1 MNEKMQL
8 QMNQA
13 KGFWQNRSS
22 SQKGMM
28 IGALLLFITIII
40 VVSTVSSRVDF
51 APLYSNLS
59 AAEVG
64 EIKLQL
70 DGRGIQSQIADNG
83 TTILVP
89 NEVVDTLK
97 VELAAEGY
105 PNSGS
110 IDYSFFSQNA
120 GFGMTDNEFNVL
132 KLEAMQTELANLMKG
147 IEGVNDAKVMIN
159 LPQES
164 VWMSESG
171 QTASAS
177 IVLNTKPGYR
187 FEEQQI
193 QALYNL
199 VSKSVPNLP
208 TDNIVITN
216 QLFEYFDLNNNGD
229 TSLAGGSS
237 NSLQTQ
243 YQIKQD
249 VERDIQR
256 QVQQMLG
263 MMMGQ
268 DKVVV
273 SVTADIDFAQENR
286 EENLVTPVNP
296 ENLEGI
302 AVSVERITET
312 FTGDGAVEAGVDGAG
327 ETDIPNYATG
337 ELVGGTGD
345 YEKVEERINNEVNR
359 IRKEI
364 VESPYKVRDLGIQV
378 MVEPPTADDPTS
390 LPQQSVDDIEQV
402 LNTIIRT
409 SIAKEE
415 GTPELT
421 DEELQGKVA
430 VSVQTFNGKV
440 DFETP
445 AAEMIPLWAYFAGG
459 GLLAIIFLLMFLL
472 FRKKKKDKKEM
483 VYEEPFQAA
492 SVQDINDEK
501 ENASDVIKTQ
511 LEKLAKDNPGD
522 FAKLLRSWIA
532 EE

>member
-1 MNEKMQL
+1 MNEKLQL
-8 QMNQA
+8 TLNKIKQ
-13 KGFWQNRSS
+13 FWQNRSLA
-22 SQKGMM
+22 QKGMM
-28 IGALLLFITIII
+28 IGSVLLLITLIF
-40 VVSTVSSRVDF
+40 VVSMLSSKVNF
-51 APLYSNLS
+51 APLYSNLT
-59 AAEVG
+59 AGEVG
-64 EIKLQL
+64 EVKAQL
-70 DGRGIQSQIADNG
+70 DGRGIKTQIADNG

-89 NEVVDTLK
+89 EEVVDTLK
-97 VELAAEGY
+97 VELAAEGF
-105 PNSGS
+105 PSSGS

-132 KLEAMQTELANLMKG
+132 KLDAMQTELANLMKG

-164 VWMSESG
+164 VWMSDTVQE
-171 QTASAS
+171 ASAS

-187 FEEQQI
+187 FEPQQI

-208 TDNIVITN
+208 TSNIVIMN
-216 QLFEYFDLNNNGD
+216 QMFEYFDLQNENNNLTD
-229 TSLAGGSS
+229 PAFAF
-237 NSLQTQ
+237 QTQ
-243 YQIKQD
+243 HGIKQE

-273 SVTADIDFAQENR
+273 SVTADVDFTQENR

-296 ENLEGI
+296 ENMEGI

-312 FTGDGAVEAGVDGAG
+312 FTGDGATQAGVDGTG

-337 ELVGGTGD
+337 GDGSSGD
-345 YEKVEERINNEVNR
+345 YERIEERINNDVNR

-378 MVEPPTADDPTS
+378 MVEPPTSDDLTS
-390 LPQQSVDDIEQV
+390 LPQQSIDDIEQ
-402 LNTIIRT
+402 LLSTIIRT
-409 SIAKEE
+409 SIAKQE

-421 DEELQGKVA
+421 DEAIASKVA
-430 VSVQTFNGKV
+430 VSVQSFNGKT

-445 AAEMIPLWAYFAGG
+445 PTELIPMWAYIAGA
-459 GLLAIIFLLMFLL
+459 GLLVIILLLLFLL
-472 FRKKKKDKKEM
+472 FRKKKKNKKN
-483 VYEEPFQAA
+483 EEIFEDRYTAA
-492 SVQDINDEK
+492 TVQDINDEK
-501 ENASDVIKTQ
+501 ETEADLIKLQ

-532 EE
+532 ED

>member
-8 QMNQA
+8 QINNA
-13 KGFWQNRSS
+13 KSFWQNRSS

-28 IGALLLFITIII
+28 IGSLLLFITIIVI
-40 VVSTVSSRVDF
+40 VSMVSSKVDY
-51 APLYSNLS
+51 APLYSNLNP
-59 AAEVG
+59 AEVG
-64 EIKLQL
+64 EIKAQL

-83 TTILVP
+83 TTIMVP
-89 NEVVDTLK
+89 QEVVDTLK
-97 VELAAEGY
+97 VELAAEGF

-132 KLEAMQTELANLMKG
+132 KLDAMQTELANLMKG

-164 VWMSESG
+164 VWMSETG
-171 QTASAS
+171 QEASAS

-193 QALYNL
+193 EALYNL

-208 TDNIVITN
+208 TNNIVITN
-216 QLFEYFDLNNNGD
+216 QLFEYFDLEN
-229 TSLAGGSS
+229 GGSNGVG
-237 NSLQTQ
+237 NSATAFETQ
-243 YQIKQD
+243 YQIKQE

-273 SVTADIDFAQENR
+273 SVTADVDFTQENR

-296 ENLEGI
+296 ENMEGI

-312 FTGDGAVEAGVDGAG
+312 YTGDGALAEGVDGAG

-337 ELVGGTGD
+337 ATTGSGD
-345 YEKVEERINNEVNR
+345 YEKIEERINNDVNR

-378 MVEPPTADDPTS
+378 MVEPPTANDPAS
-390 LPQQSVDDIEQV
+390 LPQQSIDEIEQI

-409 SIAKEE
+409 SVTKDE

-421 DEELQGKVA
+421 DEELQNKVA

-440 DFETP
+440 DFEAP
-445 AAEMIPLWAYFAGG
+445 AAQIIPLWAYIAGG
-459 GLLAIIFLLMFLL
+459 VLLVIIMLLLFLL
-472 FRKKKKDKKEM
+472 FRKKKKEKQEV

-492 SVQDINDEK
+492 SIQDINDEK
-501 ENASDVIKTQ
+501 ENAADIMKTQ
-511 LEKLAKDNPGD
+511 LEKLAKDNPAD